1 MSGLFAA
8 LVNKTAG
15 GCDLYLDIS
24 TCGADII
31 LLWTI
36 LRCRDWTV
44 VRFCHTLGPVM
55 LLQALYVS
63 SLISSTSTRHYR
75 LNRSCD
81 VGYML
86 RQHHEWTLL
95 SDLYFIEDRE
105 PDSVFHLLVSDC
117 C

>member
-1 MSGLFAA
+1 MAFLQPWFTRQLEA
-8 LVNKTAG
+8 LIYTWIFQLV
-15 GCDLYLDIS
+15 
-24 TCGADII
+24 GADII

-75 LNRSCD
+75 LNRSCE
-81 VGYML
+81 VGCML

-95 SDLYFIEDRE
+95 SDFYFIEDRE

-117 C
+117 S

>member
-1 MSGLFAA
+1 MAFLQPWLTRQLEAVIYTWIFQ
-8 LVNKTAG
+8 LV
-15 GCDLYLDIS
+15 
-24 TCGADII
+24 GADII

-75 LNRSCD
+75 LNRSCE

-105 PDSVFHLLVSDC
+105 PDSVFHLLVSEC
-117 C
+117 S